1 MGFINSLENGK
12 YFGIPNIRR
21 IAPITL
27 ISVWPFLYFYR
38 YLIPNQAFSLKI
50 ENDFV
55 PLYYRYK
62 VYLLD
67 MLSRGHFPLWSPSEA
82 GGYPFYSN
90 PFTQSFYPFNI
101 PLAMAYKVLGGF
113 SVFDY
118 QRFTVFGV
126 VIFSI
131 GIYLWLRLIVPQKR
145 AVVFA
150 TLMVGMN
157 FKIGELLRFPN
168 ALHTAAWIPWL
179 LWGITLASQKG
190 RLTRGGLITLV
201 SCLML
206 LSGGDL
212 YYPFYCLFLI
222 PPYATL
228 LLFPFG
234 REALIQDRSFIYQK
248 RSFFLGAVTVVSALS
263 LLICSPF
270 LCKFN
275 SLMKQ
280 TVDRAGTSYQY
291 SVAHHFSLVDTLG
304 SVIFPPAAEAE
315 GWYYFSILGVLL
327 LLIYMTGTFFERRAG
342 SSDMKLNLILPIWV
356 ALISYISYGKNS
368 YLFEF
373 LWHYLPGFSS
383 LRSWGRMNIILLPLL
398 SLWLARSY
406 QFIET
411 VVPQAKDD
419 EYRCTQKKW
428 LYSASIIVV
437 SIGLGLSQAYLLTR
451 RIHDPYWLDFFPHHH
466 GKEYL
471 FIVLTAVSALLLV
484 IILFWAFKRPCRKS
498 SISNLILFLFLVV
511 AVVDLRP
518 VGANQW
524 ASPAGQ
530 GYGDERLVYNMDGAL
545 TKSLSTQRVRKYR
558 MISLTPVFNVGFVQN
573 WYFRRYLDFDQ
584 TIFSKAD
591 YNKPNDSSELH
602 WYGLLMGLQEAQSLP
617 GKRFFLSKKIDH
629 TSIKRF
635 IMDSVETESR
645 FVRGFEVKYYN
656 GEILRLAVTNTVP
669 LYISFIDN
677 WDPDWRATV
686 NGRHQPVERLFG
698 TFKSLRIRAGTH
710 DIIFYYSPFSGRL
723 IP

>member
-1 MGFINSLENGK
+1 MGFIDSLANKK
-12 YFGIPNIRR
+12 YVRISNIRR

-27 ISVWPFLYFYR
+27 ISIWPFLYFYR
-38 YLIPNQAFSLKI
+38 YLIPNQPFSLKI
-50 ENDFV
+50 ENDFI
-55 PLYYRYK
+55 PLYYTYK

-90 PFTQSFYPFNI
+90 PFTQSFYPLNI
-101 PLAMAYKVLGGF
+101 PLTIVYKVLGGF
-113 SVFDY
+113 SIFDY
-118 QRFTVFGV
+118 QRFAVLGV

-131 GIYLWLRLIVPQKR
+131 GIYLWLRLLIPQKR
-145 AVVFA
+145 GVIFA

-179 LWGITLASQKG
+179 LWGITLASRKG
-190 RLTRGGLITLV
+190 RLTQGGLITLV
-201 SCLML
+201 SCFML
-206 LSGGDL
+206 LSGGYL
-212 YYPFYCLFLI
+212 YYAYYCLFLI

-234 REALIQDRSFIYQK
+234 REALIQDRSFVYQK
-248 RSFFLGAVTVVSALS
+248 RPFFLGAISAVSAVS
-263 LLICSPF
+263 LMLCSPF
-270 LCKFN
+270 LMKFN

-327 LLIYMTGTFFERRAG
+327 LVIYMTGTFFVRRAA
-342 SSDMKLNLILPIWV
+342 SSDMKLHLTLLIWV
-356 ALISYISYGKNS
+356 ALISYITYGKNS
-368 YLFEF
+368 YLFEL

-411 VVPQAKDD
+411 EMFQAKDD
-419 EYRCTQKKW
+419 EHRSTQKKW
-428 LYSASIIVV
+428 LYFSSIIVV
-437 SIGLGLSQAYLLTR
+437 TIGLGLSQAYLFTKK
-451 RIHDPYWLDFFPHHH
+451 IYDPYWLDFLPQHH
-466 GKEYL
+466 GDEYL
-471 FIVLTAVSALLLV
+471 FIVLTAVSSLLFI
-484 IILFWAFKRPCRKS
+484 IILLWPFKRPCRQS
-498 SISNLILFLFLVV
+498 RISNLILFLFLGLAV
-511 AVVDLRP
+511 ADLRP

-524 ASPAGQ
+524 ASPAGL
-530 GYGDERLVYNMDGAL
+530 GYGAERVVYNMDEAL
-545 TKSLSTQRVRKYR
+545 TKSLSTHRVRKYR

-584 TIFSKAD
+584 TIFSKDD
-591 YNKPNDSSELH
+591 YNKPTDRSELH
-602 WYGLLMGLQEAQSLP
+602 WYGLLMGLQGTQSLP
-617 GKRFFLSKKIDH
+617 GKRLFLSKEIDH
-629 TSIKRF
+629 TSIKGF

-645 FVRGFEVKYYN
+645 FVRSLQLKYYN
-656 GEILRLAVTNTVP
+656 GEILRLAVTNTKP

-686 NGRHQPVERLFG
+686 NGQHQPVEKLFG
-698 TFKSLRIRAGTH
+698 TFKSLGIQAGTH